1 MSACLILTP
10 RVRHIEICI
19 MRRFSVLLAVIAGVM
34 AITSCGSY
42 RRMAYLQD
50 LRTDETYVVQER
62 PETKISVGDKLS
74 ITVTCSTPALA
85 APFNPSSGRADYD
98 SGSDQIVYT
107 SSSEAARGYL
117 VDKNGDI
124 DFPVLG
130 KINVAGTTLVQ
141 LKEEIERRLK
151 EKPYITDPLVYVEFV
166 NFQVI
171 MLGQISNG
179 IYNFQDGNA
188 TLLEAMAKAGG
199 PSQQGVNKEIW
210 VIRTVGGQ
218 RKLYT
223 VNLRSKDLYDSP
235 VYYLQQNDLIYV
247 KPKNNFVDADL
258 SNIRSS
264 ITFGLSILSTLS
276 TIWLLARNLGN

>member
-1 MSACLILTP
+1 MLMP

-19 MRRFSVLLAVIAGVM
+19 MRRFSLLLAVIVCVT

-42 RRMAYLQD
+42 KRTAYLQD
-50 LRTDETYVVQER
+50 LSTDETYVVQER
-62 PETKISVGDKLS
+62 PETKISVGDKLT

-166 NFQVI
+166 NFQIV
-171 MLGQISNG
+171 MLGEIRNG
-179 IYNFQDGNA
+179 VYTFQSGNV
-188 TLLEAMAKAGG
+188 TLLEAMAEAGGG
-199 PSQQGVNKEIW
+199 PSARGVNKEVW

-218 RKLYT
+218 RRLYT
-223 VNLRSKDLYDSP
+223 VNLRSKSLYDSP

-247 KPKNNFVDADL
+247 KPKNNFIDADM
-258 SNIRSS
+258 SNVMSI
-264 ITFGLSILSTLS
+264 ITFFLTGVSTF
-276 TIWLLARNLGN
+276 TTVWLLARNLGN